1 MTVAL
6 ILITLIAGTGLVLY
20 LEHRS
25 YLRRQA
31 RNNHGK
37 QAEDRTAADA
47 EPSESESEEC
57 CGMHITCEKDSLLA
71 SRRLLRPGNR
81 GIPRYPYHHAAAR
94 HRRMGPEPSV
104 APHPHS
110 SCRTRR
116 TDNDSRRSESR
127 SRLLIHSTP
136 CWNI

>member
-71 SRRLLRPGNR
+71 SVSPEIVYYDDEELD
-81 GIPRYPYHHAAAR
+81 R